1 MLGSPKDVLCAEK
14 SNKQKKEKIRVQYQ
28 GLYCTFSNV
37 EDVGS

>member
-14 SNKQKKEKIRVQYQ
+14 SNKKKEKIRVQYQ